1 MVSGWSLMGKF
12 DGAFRQGMMWIALL
26 SRLGIILDRQ
36 ASWMVAAAVRAP
48 LVPGNAGSGL
58 FRAADPEQTTAWHAY
73 LDKDNWGSANGCH
86 LSTGS
91 RLPVPPIEPQLQR
104 SICQRRVSAPG
115 HRVGGDGT
123 KTGGPRQIRQGGRY
137 MATLPAVARLRRG
150 ALDRDVFSSKH
161 HPALIFST
169 RGAEAETSQNN
180 MARCIGTLPTRQSV
194 SKAAQAFCVGRHHA
208 RARDATAMET
218 ARLFR
223 WALARHSSRCAR
235 VSLSSARRR
244 ATTSFRAPICA
255 SRPAGSFS
263 AASA

>member
-123 KTGGPRQIRQGGRY
+123 KTGGPRQVRRGGGY

-150 ALDRDVFSSKH
+150 ALDD
-161 HPALIFST
+161 PALIFST
-169 RGAEAETSQNN
+169 RGAK
-180 MARCIGTLPTRQSV
+180 ARCIGALPTRQSA